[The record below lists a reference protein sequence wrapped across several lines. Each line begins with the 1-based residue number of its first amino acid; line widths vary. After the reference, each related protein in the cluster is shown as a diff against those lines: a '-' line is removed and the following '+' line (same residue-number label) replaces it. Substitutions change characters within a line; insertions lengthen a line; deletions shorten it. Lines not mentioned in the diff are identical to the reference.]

1 MLFNCNVSI
10 NEKGNLL
17 IEVPTGITKEMNQK
31 DVYER
36 LMELMQTSN
45 AFSKEYIQKDGVNK
59 YVHFSSIQD
68 RNGRY
73 ELITVGGV
81 DFRIKMDAVLTSKEV
96 EKHKPITKKLEKPKT
111 NSSSVQMYTI
121 DKLEVLKSKG
131 LISEEVVKELILA
144 GRVIL

>member
-10 NEKGNLL
+10 NKEGNLL
-17 IEVPTGITKEMNQK
+17 IEIPTGITKEMDRK

-36 LMELMQTSN
+36 LTEIMQSPN
-45 AFSKEYIQKDGVNK
+45 AYSKEYMQKDGINK

-81 DFRIKMDAVLTSKEV
+81 DFRIKMEAVLTSKEV
-96 EKHKPITKKLEKPKT
+96 EKHKPVTKRPDKPKT
-111 NSSSVQMYTI
+111 NSSSVRMYTI
-121 DKLEVLKSKG
+121 EQLEMLKSKG
-131 LISEEVVKELILA
+131 LLKEEMVQSLLEKGLVEL
-144 GRVIL
+144 

>member
-10 NEKGNLL
+10 NKKGNLL
-17 IEVPTGITKEMNQK
+17 IEVPTGITKEMDQR
-31 DVYER
+31 DVYKR
-36 LMELMQTSN
+36 LTEIMQTPN
-45 AFSKEYIQKDGVNK
+45 AYSKEYMQKDGINK

-96 EKHKPITKKLEKPKT
+96 EKHKPVTKKPEKPET
-111 NSSSVQMYTI
+111 NSSSVRMYTL
-121 DKLEVLKSKG
+121 DKLEILKNKG